1 MESVVQGTAA
11 MDVNAPRVY
20 VDEAKGHDESGQGTE
35 AAPYATALGAMLA
48 RGPDVSILSR
58 KDEGYEPLSASG
70 VKKAKKLYDM
80 AIKKKQKAA
89 ELASQ
94 EAERAEQDKKKLEES
109 KKVVLDVPSEPAKRI
124 KICAGVHNRD
134 VRVKVCGWVHRL
146 RSQKDR
152 MFLVL
157 RDGTG
162 YMQCVLQDKLI
173 QTYDALTLTLES
185 SVEMYGTIKALPEGK
200 TAPDNHELVVDYW
213 VCVGKAPGGDDAITN
228 RISENTDPSI
238 QADNRHLM
246 LRGETASAV
255 MHVRAAVM
263 QGFRD
268 EFASSGVMEVT
279 PPCMVQTQ
287 VEGGATLFQFDY
299 YGQPAFLT
307 QSSQLYLETCLPA
320 LGDVYCVQES
330 FRAEKS
336 HTRRHLSEY
345 THLEAE
351 LAFVTFDDLLSHIEQ
366 DICGMVDRVLQN
378 DKVRQLI
385 EQLNPGF
392 QPPKRPFMRLS
403 YKDAIA
409 YLNEHNILNEH
420 GEPHKIGDD
429 IAEAAERKMT
439 DQLAVPILL
448 HSFPRE
454 IKAFYMKRVPGD
466 EAFTESVD
474 LLMPGV
480 GEIVGGSMRMTGN
493 EELLEA
499 YKHEGIDP
507 QPYYWYTD
515 QRKYGTCEH
524 GGYGL
529 GVERLLAWLTNR
541 WTVRECS
548 LYPRWTGRCTP

>member
-1 MESVVQGTAA
+1 
-11 MDVNAPRVY
+11 
-20 VDEAKGHDESGQGTE
+20 
-35 AAPYATALGAMLA
+35 
-48 RGPDVSILSR
+48 
-58 KDEGYEPLSASG
+58 
-70 VKKAKKLYDM
+70 
-80 AIKKKQKAA
+80 
-89 ELASQ
+89 
-94 EAERAEQDKKKLEES
+94 
-109 KKVVLDVPSEPAKRI
+109 
-124 KICAGVHNRD
+124 
-134 VRVKVCGWVHRL
+134 
-146 RSQKDR
+146 
-152 MFLVL
+152 
-157 RDGTG
+157 
-162 YMQCVLQDKLI
+162 
-173 QTYDALTLTLES
+173 
-185 SVEMYGTIKALPEGK
+185 
-200 TAPDNHELVVDYW
+200 
-213 VCVGKAPGGDDAITN
+213 
-228 RISENTDPSI
+228 
-238 QADNRHLM
+238 
-246 LRGETASAV
+246 
-255 MHVRAAVM
+255 
-263 QGFRD
+263 
-268 EFASSGVMEVT
+268 
-279 PPCMVQTQ
+279 
-287 VEGGATLFQFDY
+287 
-299 YGQPAFLT
+299 
-307 QSSQLYLETCLPA
+307 
-320 LGDVYCVQES
+320 
-330 FRAEKS
+330 
-336 HTRRHLSEY
+336 
-345 THLEAE
+345 
-351 LAFVTFDDLLSHIEQ
+351 
-366 DICGMVDRVLQN
+366 MVDRVLQN

-507 QPYYWYTD
+507 RPYYWYTD

>member
-200 TAPDNHELVVDYW
+200 TAPDNHCPL
-213 VCVGKAPGGDDAITN
+213 I
-228 RISENTDPSI
+228 
-238 QADNRHLM
+238 
-246 LRGETASAV
+246 
-255 MHVRAAVM
+255 
-263 QGFRD
+263 
-268 EFASSGVMEVT
+268 
-279 PPCMVQTQ
+279 
-287 VEGGATLFQFDY
+287 
-299 YGQPAFLT
+299 
-307 QSSQLYLETCLPA
+307 
-320 LGDVYCVQES
+320 
-330 FRAEKS
+330 
-336 HTRRHLSEY
+336 
-345 THLEAE
+345 
-351 LAFVTFDDLLSHIEQ
+351 HI
-366 DICGMVDRVLQN
+366 
-378 DKVRQLI
+378 
-385 EQLNPGF
+385 
-392 QPPKRPFMRLS
+392 
-403 YKDAIA
+403 
-409 YLNEHNILNEH
+409 
-420 GEPHKIGDD
+420 
-429 IAEAAERKMT
+429 
-439 DQLAVPILL
+439 
-448 HSFPRE
+448 
-454 IKAFYMKRVPGD
+454 
-466 EAFTESVD
+466 
-474 LLMPGV
+474 
-480 GEIVGGSMRMTGN
+480 
-493 EELLEA
+493 
-499 YKHEGIDP
+499 
-507 QPYYWYTD
+507 
-515 QRKYGTCEH
+515 
-524 GGYGL
+524 
-529 GVERLLAWLTNR
+529 
-541 WTVRECS
+541 
-548 LYPRWTGRCTP
+548 